1 MTTLLL
7 DQAESVLRQ
16 DGFSTRRISIDHA
29 GDVRSVVLFED
40 ASLIGVVAAFD
51 TADGLQA
58 SWHEMQNAFVR
69 TYAARLRLDHGKA
82 WSMYFVV
89 LTSEELST
97 TKQFAISAIEED
109 LRISRKIARS
119 GVRTR
124 SDVFR
129 ALATVRQ
136 ISPQV
141 SASSAHSRD
150 AVSAKLSEED
160 NRILALLQS
169 GNPESIVSW
178 FDSVGNS

>member
-1 MTTLLL
+1 MTTPLL
-7 DQAESVLRQ
+7 DHAESVLRQ

-69 TYAARLRLDHGKA
+69 THSARLRLDQGKA

-119 GVRTR
+119 GVTTR

-129 ALATVRQ
+129 ALATVRK

-141 SASSAHSRD
+141 LTSSARSRD
-150 AVSAKLSEED
+150 AVSAKLTEED

-169 GNPESIVSW
+169 GNAESIVSW